1 MTKMTNVK
9 ALDFVL
15 TNCADLPS
23 EVVDKLN
30 AMKASFEKKSSAE
43 RKPTAT
49 QLENKGHKADIL
61 AFLADGKKCTITDLI
76 KGVPSLH
83 DLSNQRVSAIVRQ
96 LTQSNEV
103 VREEDAKRK
112 AWFYLA

>member
-1 MTKMTNVK
+1 MTKMTNAK

-23 EVVDKLN
+23 DVKEKLE
-30 AMKASFEKKSSAE
+30 AMKASLAKKATGE

-49 QLENKGHKADIL
+49 QTENMGYKADIL
-61 AFLADGKKCTITDLI
+61 AFLADGEKRTITDLI
-76 KGVPSLH
+76 KGVPSLN